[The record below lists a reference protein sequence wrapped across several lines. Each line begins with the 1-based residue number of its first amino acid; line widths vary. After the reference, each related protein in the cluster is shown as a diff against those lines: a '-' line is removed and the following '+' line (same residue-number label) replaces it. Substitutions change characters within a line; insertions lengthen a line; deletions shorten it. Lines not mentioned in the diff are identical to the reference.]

1 MYQNWAETQADR
13 PLLGQP
19 AWHLQEH
26 GLGFD
31 PAAMKH
37 THEALSRGLGFSSI
51 GYTERHQLWAKDSQG
66 SPNSKVIQ
74 QPTSLEGAR
83 RQSEASAKPE
93 TEMGQREAGRLGN
106 CIRQPKPTAN
116 RLQEKIRTIV
126 RKAVDTCGIP
136 RLAGPTW
143 KPLKLGFGVEVK
155 HNCITC
161 FQPML
166 PAVTARTD
174 LGRAINRSTIHH
186 SRHTPLELFS
196 FPCAF

>member
-31 PAAMKH
+31 PVAMKH

-51 GYTERHQLWAKDSQG
+51 GYTERHQLWSKDSQG

-93 TEMGQREAGRLGN
+93 TEMGQREAGRPSSYN
-106 CIRQPKPTAN
+106 RQAKPTAN
-116 RLQEKIRTIV
+116 RLQERIRAIV
-126 RKAVDTCGIP
+126 RKAVDTWWHP
-136 RLAGPTW
+136 QAGRPQMEV
-143 KPLKLGFGVEVK
+143 PQAGVW
-155 HNCITC
+155 
-161 FQPML
+161 
-166 PAVTARTD
+166 R
-174 LGRAINRSTIHH
+174 GS
-186 SRHTPLELFS
+186 
-196 FPCAF
+196 